1 MATLRNIRILSITL
15 ILVGGL
21 FLGTPAFGQ
30 TTSAS
35 RVRILLVA
43 DTNGAGADLHAF
55 GKDRINLEKALK
67 VALRE
72 QHLEDR
78 YTLDVLEGGDATPAK
93 VLEYYRNLK
102 TETSETLFFY
112 YSGHGG
118 TDKTTGHFLAMSA
131 GNLSRSELRSAM
143 AAHHPRLLL
152 LLTDCCANDTISSP
166 TFPTITNADKENRLV
181 KRPQTAQKHKHG
193 ELARQMFFTQRGV
206 VDVNACQ
213 TGSLSFSVDHQ
224 GGHFTFALIRLLN
237 AQVDQYEIA
246 ENGTVQWSTFFMV
259 LRSETLLSVHSVRAP
274 NQVPMAFAVTT
285 EVDSRK

>member
-1 MATLRNIRILSITL
+1 MVTLRSIRILSIIL

-30 TTSAS
+30 TSAN

-55 GKDRINLEKALK
+55 DKDRINLEKALK

-72 QHLEDR
+72 QHLEDC
-78 YTLDVLEGGDATPAK
+78 YTLDVLEGGDATPSK

-102 TETSETLFFY
+102 TEPGETLFFY

-118 TDKTTGHFLAMSA
+118 TNITTGHFLAMSA
-131 GNLSRSELRSAM
+131 GNLPRSELRSAM
-143 AAHHPRLLL
+143 EAHHPRLLI

-166 TFPTITNADKENRLV
+166 TFPIATGVDKENRLA

-206 VDVNACQ
+206 VDINACQ
-213 TGSLSFSVDHQ
+213 TGSVSFSVDHQ

-237 AQVDQYEIA
+237 AQVDQYEA
-246 ENGTVQWSTFFMV
+246 VTDGTVQWNTFFTV
-259 LRSETLLSVHSVRAP
+259 LQSETLHSVHSARAL

-285 EVDSRK
+285 EVDAHK